1 MTRLTL
7 IAALV
12 ACAAAAVAPV
22 AQAAATQT
30 PTTSPTP
37 SPTVPAP
44 ETQTPTTS
52 PTPSPTAETQTPT
65 TSPTPS
71 PTVPQPPL
79 ATFKKCPTPYQLGTK
94 YDDIGYIVALTYD
107 SQNQVPKCEAP
118 GTDNGPPGGPVDANF
133 LDTQNIISCKQQDVD
148 GTNYNFHLN
157 TPDGVMYCHVFWPQ
171 IESSDE
177 SPKYDCNVHGSEQK
191 ACVPPNPPPPPNPVP
206 QPPLAQFKK
215 CPTPY
220 QLGTKYDDI
229 GYIVALTYDSQDQ

>member
-22 AQAAATQT
+22 AQAAETQT

-52 PTPSPTAETQTPT
+52 PTPSPT
-65 TSPTPS
+65 
-71 PTVPQPPL
+71 VPPPPL
-79 ATFKKCPTPYQLGTK
+79 AQFKKCPTPYQLGTK
-94 YDDIGYIVALTYD
+94 YDDIGYIVANTYD
-107 SQNQVPKCEAP
+107 SQNQEPKCEAP
-118 GTDNGPPGGPVDANF
+118 GTDNGPAGAVDANN

-171 IESSDE
+171 IEGGDE
-177 SPKYDCNVHGSEQK
+177 SPKYDCNVHRSEQK
-191 ACVPPNPPPPPNPVP
+191 ACVPGTQTPTAAPSPS
-206 QPPLAQFKK
+206 PPLAQFKK
-215 CPTPY
+215 CPT
-220 QLGTKYDDI
+220 
-229 GYIVALTYDSQDQ
+229 